1 MYKTICRPILFM
13 FDAEFVHNN
22 FILIGRILSFTKL
35 SKLLVPFLVYKNKK
49 LEQEICGIKFDNP
62 VGLSAGF
69 DKNANII
76 SLMKDIGFGFSEVGS
91 ITNKS
96 CLGNEKPRVHR
107 LLNEKAII
115 VNYGLVN
122 DGADKISNKLKNKH
136 FRIPVGINIAKTNDS
151 NIKKEESVNDY
162 FESFRKLKG
171 LGNYITINISCPNS
185 GDGKSFE
192 DPILLEKLLKKITT
206 IRKKEILFLK
216 ISPNLDK
223 KRVDKIIF
231 LVRKYKLN
239 GFVISNL
246 TKDRSKLKED
256 RKLKYKG
263 GISGSPTRKKS
274 NEMIRY
280 VYEKTKGEFV
290 IVGSGGI
297 FNGTDAYE
305 KIKNG
310 ANLVQLITGMIYE
323 GPAVIKKINKELVR
337 LLEGEG
343 YSNISEA
350 VGKGV
355 KKVNEINLSRQQH

>member
-1 MYKTICRPILFM
+1 M
-13 FDAEFVHNN
+13 
-22 FILIGRILSFTKL
+22 
-35 SKLLVPFLVYKNKK
+35 
-49 LEQEICGIKFDNP
+49 
-62 VGLSAGF
+62 
-69 DKNANII
+69 
-76 SLMKDIGFGFSEVGS
+76 
-91 ITNKS
+91 
-96 CLGNEKPRVHR
+96 
-107 LLNEKAII
+107 
-115 VNYGLVN
+115 
-122 DGADKISNKLKNKH
+122 
-136 FRIPVGINIAKTNDS
+136 
-151 NIKKEESVNDY
+151 
-162 FESFRKLKG
+162 
-171 LGNYITINISCPNS
+171 
-185 GDGKSFE
+185 
-192 DPILLEKLLKKITT
+192 
-206 IRKKEILFLK
+206 
-216 ISPNLDK
+216 
-223 KRVDKIIF
+223 
-231 LVRKYKLN
+231 
-239 GFVISNL
+239 
-246 TKDRSKLKED
+246 KED